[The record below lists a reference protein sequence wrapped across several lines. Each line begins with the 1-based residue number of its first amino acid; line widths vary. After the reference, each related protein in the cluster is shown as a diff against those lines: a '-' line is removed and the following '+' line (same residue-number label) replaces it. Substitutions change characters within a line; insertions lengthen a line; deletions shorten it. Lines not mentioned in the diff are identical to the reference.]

1 MLALCILSHRKHS
14 KLSNIYD
21 LFALFQLSHY
31 ITSRKLHCIAVYNI
45 MRVCVCVCEGER
57 GTYHTDIECIE
68 QVKGQGSD
76 QIHKQPGCD
85 VVDAD
90 GAGVVHHLPRRAHV
104 GGSEVQNDIWNT
116 THSLARRC
124 GLHHQWRLMGQRFR
138 CSRLASLLSSIC
150 IWSNHSWFDRSWKVL
165 FLFSYNI

>member
-1 MLALCILSHRKHS
+1 MLALCILSHTKQS
-14 KLSNIYD
+14 KQSNIYE

-31 ITSRKLHCIAVYNI
+31 ITSRKLRCIAVYNI
-45 MRVCVCVCEGER
+45 LCVCVCEGER
-57 GTYHTDIECIE
+57 ETYHTDIECIE

-104 GGSEVQNDIWNT
+104 GGSEVQHDIWNT
-116 THSLARRC
+116 THSSARRC
-124 GLHHQWRLMGQRFR
+124 RPHRQWRLTGQRFR
-138 CSRLASLLSSIC
+138 SSRLASILPSTC
-150 IWSNHSWFDRSWKVL
+150 I
-165 FLFSYNI
+165 